1 MQKNWGSQASFVKN
15 DIEVELANM
24 PKRERTESNDEKI
37 NMRLPKD
44 CPAEAVL
51 KTDSFATQGHQD
63 RDA

>member
-1 MQKNWGSQASFVKN
+1 MRKNWGSQASFVKN

-24 PKRERTESNDEKI
+24 PKKERTEINDEKH
-37 NMRLPKD
+37 MKLPKD

-51 KTDSFATQGHQD
+51 NTDAFATQGQQD